1 MLRKNNSDT
10 SYREN
15 SKKLREDILS
25 ADISL
30 DNRQIG
36 QLKEFTSLLKKWNQ
50 IHNLTGA
57 KSTTDIYANILD
69 SLYPYTFIKK
79 PNSLLDVGTG
89 AGFPGLILAIGYPES
104 HTILCEPRNKRASFL
119 KFVAMELKLDS
130 VEVIKKRVEDY
141 HASEPFE
148 LITSRAVTNTKMLLS
163 ITEHLR
169 DDDTRLLFYKG
180 EQIFSELE
188 LVDSPI
194 YYDII
199 EKNKRN
205 YLYIKG

>member
-1 MLRKNNSDT
+1 MNSG
-10 SYREN
+10 
-15 SKKLREDILS
+15 KLRERILS
-25 ADISL
+25 HNILLND
-30 DNRQIG
+30 RQIE
-36 QLKEFTSLLKKWNQ
+36 QLERFTSLLGEWNQ

-57 KSTTDIYANILD
+57 KTDDEIYKNILD
-69 SLYPYTFIKK
+69 SLYPCAFIKE

-89 AGFPGLILAIGYPES
+89 AGFPGLILAIAYPS
-104 HTILCEPRNKRASFL
+104 CYTILCEPRNKRASFL
-119 KFVAMELKLDS
+119 KFVAIELELEN
-130 VEVIKKRVEDY
+130 VEVVKKRVEDY
-141 HASEPFE
+141 HHSEPFE

-180 EQIFSELE
+180 EQLFSELE

-199 EKNKRN
+199 EKNQRN